1 MMKSFSISKWIF
13 ILLLLPIGFSA
24 SAQSDGATL
33 FTNNCASCHNKNMKS
48 KSTGPALGGVQDRW
62 EDQGLL
68 YAWIRNSQAVIASGD
83 PYATKLFAEYNKSVM
98 TSFPQ
103 LTDEDIAALL
113 AYIDEKANE
122 VPAAVTPAPGASDG
136 TETGGSTSKGQYYL
150 LIIALVALA
159 LILARIISN
168 LNYIQQVKD
177 GTAPDKRPTLLQ
189 VLSNRTLVIL
199 AIFLAVVFG
208 AYKTVNNAIDLGR
221 QQGYAPTQPINFSHK
236 IHAGIQGIDCQY
248 CHDGARRSKHAVI
261 PPVST
266 CMNCHKAI
274 QGETESAKTEI
285 GKIYTAAGYDPNT
298 QTYSLEPKGIE
309 WVRIHNLPDHVYFN
323 HAQHVVAG
331 GVECQTCH
339 GEVEKMDVLQQASPL
354 SMGWCVNCHR
364 QTEVNFKGNDYYKTW
379 DKYHADLKNGDMEK
393 VTVEDIGGLECQ
405 KCHY

>member
-13 ILLLLPIGFSA
+13 ILLLLPFGFSA
-24 SAQSDGATL
+24 QAQSDGAAL
-33 FTNNCASCHNKNMKS
+33 FKNNCASCHNKNMKS
-48 KSTGPALGGVQDRW
+48 KSTGPALGGVQERW
-62 EDQGLL
+62 ESQELL
-68 YAWIRNSQAVIASGD
+68 YSWIRNSQAVIASGD
-83 PYATKLFAEYNKSVM
+83 EYANALYNEYGKAVM

-103 LTDEDIAALL
+103 LTDEDIDALL
-113 AYIDEKANE
+113 AYVDEKYNE
-122 VPAAVTPAPGASDG
+122 VPVAAAPTPGETTG
-136 TETGGSTSKGQYYL
+136 TGGGSTSKGQYYL
-150 LIIALVALA
+150 LLIALVALA
-159 LILARIISN
+159 LILARIIAN
-168 LNYIQQVKD
+168 LNYIQQVKE
-177 GTAPDKRPTLLQ
+177 GNAPAERPTLLKI
-189 VLSNRTLVIL
+189 LSNRTLVIL
-199 AIFLAVVFG
+199 VIFLAIVFG

-248 CHDGARRSKHAVI
+248 CHDGARRSKHATI
-261 PPVST
+261 PGVNT
-266 CMNCHKAI
+266 CMNCHKAV
-274 QGETESAKTEI
+274 QGETETAQKEI
-285 GKIYTAAGYDPNT
+285 GKIYTAAGYDVAT
-298 QTYSLEPKGIE
+298 QTYSKEPQGVE

-339 GEVEKMDVLQQASPL
+339 GEVEKMSVLEQASPL

-379 DKYHADLKNGDMEK
+379 DKYHADLKSGDMDK

>member
-1 MMKSFSISKWIF
+1 
-13 ILLLLPIGFSA
+13 
-24 SAQSDGATL
+24 
-33 FTNNCASCHNKNMKS
+33 MKS

-62 EDQGLL
+62 EDEGLL
-68 YAWIRNSQAVIASGD
+68 YAWIRNSQKVIADGD
-83 PYATKLFAEYNKSVM
+83 AYANSLFNEYGKSVM

-113 AYIDEKANE
+113 TYIDTKYTE
-122 VPAAVTPAPGASDG
+122 VAVVSNTGGDNGG
-136 TETGGSTSKGQYYL
+136 TTGGGSTSNGQYYL
-150 LIIALVALA
+150 LMIALVALA
-159 LILARIISN
+159 LILARIIAN
-168 LNYIQQVKD
+168 LNYIQQVKA
-177 GTAPDKRPTLLQ
+177 GNAPSERPTLLKI
-189 VLSNRTLVIL
+189 LSNRTLVIL
-199 AIFLAVVFG
+199 AIFLAIVFG

-248 CHDGARRSKHAVI
+248 CHDGARRSKHATI
-261 PPVST
+261 PGVNT
-266 CMNCHKAI
+266 CMNCHKAV
-274 QGETESAKTEI
+274 QGETETAQTEI
-285 GKIYTAAGYDPNT
+285 GKIYTAAGYDLET
-298 QTYSLEPKGIE
+298 QTYSKEPQGVE

-323 HAQHVVAG
+323 HSQHVVAG

-339 GEVEKMDVLQQASPL
+339 GEVEKMDVLEQASPL

-379 DKYHADLKNGDMEK
+379 DKYHADLKSGDMDK